1 MTVNLNPYL
10 NSGLVAVAQVEAAE
24 AWAYAD
30 NQREAADSWRQ
41 YAEVLQESLSA
52 LDKKFVERF
61 GSEHAQNV
69 LKQAALTALAEA
81 CPDHPLLNQD
91 YRTQIYNAAREE
103 GMANLLTWRKEEAAR
118 RKNERLAA
126 VKAAKK
132 RKFKRQLLIATFLIV
147 SYLILN
153 FLFGK

>member
-1 MTVNLNPYL
+1 MAVNLDPYL
-10 NSGLVAVAQVEAAE
+10 SSGLAAVAQAEAAE
-24 AWAYAD
+24 AWNYAD
-30 NQREAADSWRQ
+30 NQRAAADSWRQ
-41 YAEVLQESLSA
+41 HAERLQQSLGA
-52 LDKKFVERF
+52 LDKKFVEKF

-118 RKNERLAA
+118 KENERLAA
-126 VKAAKK
+126 IKAAKK

-153 FLFGK
+153 FIFGK